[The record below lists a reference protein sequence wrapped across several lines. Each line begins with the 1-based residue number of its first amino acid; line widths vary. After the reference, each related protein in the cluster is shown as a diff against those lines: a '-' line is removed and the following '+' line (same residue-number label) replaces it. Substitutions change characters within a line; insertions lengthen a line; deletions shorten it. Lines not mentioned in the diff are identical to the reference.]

1 MNKKIPIYEP
11 WINDSD
17 RESLMVAFDSGWISS
32 VGENIQFFEQEFAD
46 YCGSNH
52 GICVSNGTAAL
63 HLVLDSIGIGV
74 GDEVLVPDLTFVA
87 TANAVSY
94 TGAEAK
100 PIAVNPQTLCIDPQ
114 AVIDNISS
122 NTKAV
127 IAVHLYGHPA
137 DMVSLR
143 KICDDYDLFLIEDAA
158 EAHGAEVG
166 GQKVGSWGDA
176 ATFSFYGNKV
186 ITTGEGG
193 MITTNNAVLS
203 DTLRFRRDHA
213 MSKESRY
220 WHPERGYNYRMTNLQ
235 AAIGRS
241 QLSRIEE
248 ILARKKIIFGL
259 YQENLSKVE
268 TCSLN
273 YTSPDCKN
281 VFWLVNIRLKSSC
294 SKSVAELAKYL
305 SLNGIDSRPVF
316 FPMSSLPMFQDS
328 QKCEIS
334 WEAKKTMLSLPSGP
348 LLTKMQVDRIC
359 KHIKLFLIKGD

>member
-1 MNKKIPIYEP
+1 MTTRIPIYEP

-17 RESLMVAFDSGWISS
+17 RQGLIAAFDSGWISS
-32 VGENIQFFEQEFAD
+32 MGENIQLFEQEFAN

-52 GICVSNGTAAL
+52 GICVSNGTTAL

-94 TGAEAK
+94 TGAVAR
-100 PIAVNPQTLCIDPQ
+100 PVAVNPQTLCIDPQ

-122 NTKAV
+122 KTKAI

-137 DMVSLR
+137 EMVSLR
-143 KICDDYDLFLIEDAA
+143 RICDDYNLFLLEDAA

-166 GQKVGSWGDA
+166 GKKVGSWGDA
-176 ATFSFYGNKV
+176 ATFSFYGNKI

-193 MITTNNAVLS
+193 MITTDNAVLS
-203 DTLRFRRDHA
+203 ETLRFRRDHA

-248 ILARKKIIFGL
+248 VLARKKVIFEL
-259 YQENLSKVE
+259 YQSNLSHIDAC
-268 TCSLN
+268 TLN
-273 YTSPDCKN
+273 YTSPECRN
-281 VFWLVNIRLKSSC
+281 VFWLVNIRLSSSC
-294 SKSVAELAKYL
+294 GKSVTELAEYL
-305 SLNGIDSRPVF
+305 SLNGIDSRPIF
-316 FPMSSLPMFQDS
+316 FPMSSLPMFKHS
-328 QKCEIS
+328 QKCQVS
-334 WEAKKTMLSLPSGP
+334 WEAQKTMLSLPSGP
-348 LLTKMQVDRIC
+348 LLTSRQIERVC
-359 KHIKLFLIKGD
+359 KHITLFLNQE